1 MNEQLD
7 LFGFAP
13 SQYII
18 KKPIRLI
25 ELFAGIGAQ
34 SKALEV
40 LKANFES
47 YKIAEWSKESI
58 KAYTYIHHYE
68 EIKNCNDK
76 EITSLSGI
84 SRNYNEPMTKEQIN
98 NLKEDE
104 KILLTNCKKITHN
117 LIDISKVK
125 GEDLNIVDTDKYEY
139 VLTYSFPCVTKDSL
153 ILTEKGYIPFEDVE
167 IGMKVLTKGNTW
179 EKVVK
184 KFDNG
189 KHQTYKLYAMGFEN
203 IIVTENHK
211 FYVREKYRKGYKSI
225 RCFKEPIF
233 KEVKDITKNDY
244 FGIPVIN
251 EEQEFYTNDI
261 DFWFMLGMYV
271 GDGWLSKHGND
282 IIISCNEKKLELLKQ
297 KLDIKKY
304 NYTINKGKTCYRF
317 RFANKEIYNFIRDN
331 IGTGC
336 LNKHIPLE
344 IIKLKKE
351 QLQQFYNGYLNSDG
365 CVIKNIH
372 QFSSTNK
379 NLIYSISLII
389 NKLYKRPTQIYK
401 VNVEKTKIIEG
412 RIVNQK
418 DWYQL
423 RFKLTTNK
431 QDKAFYENG
440 YIWYPFKSLE
450 KYNIDNVYNMEIEND
465 HSYIIQGCISKNC
478 QDLSLAGKLGGME
491 EDSGTRSSLLWE
503 VERLLKECKEKGNLP
518 NVLLME
524 NVPQVI
530 GTKNKSSFHKFM
542 KRLEDLGYKNFVKVL
557 NAKDFYI
564 PQNRQRC
571 FMVSILTKEDVFSFP
586 NKMKLDY
593 YLLDFLD
600 KEVDEKYYLS
610 DKMINFFNENSIK
623 QKEKGNGFQFKPTTG
638 NVVAK
643 TITTRSGSR
652 MDDNFIICKNKR
664 LNETLE
670 KIDNVNEV
678 PLFLDTYNQ
687 KTHSKIVGT
696 ITTRVS
702 SSNNSFLLVP
712 ENTKKGYAEAKV
724 GDGVYINRP
733 HQKRGVV
740 QKGMIQTIKTS
751 CDDIGV
757 VVEENSMKKTLC
769 NKLIESGKVRE
780 GDVIR
785 HSYTSSRLNGENKD
799 IKENNLSPTLDTRC
813 DCLGVVVNQSNLRIR
828 KLTPCE
834 CYKLMGFTK
843 TDYER
848 CAKIQSNATIYHQA
862 GDSIVVTVLI
872 AIFGKLLGIDYE
884 KVIKNYVKG
893 EILNENL

>member
-76 EITSLSGI
+76 EITNLDGI
-84 SRNYNEPMTKEQIN
+84 SRNYSEPMTKEQIN

-139 VLTYSFPCVTKDSL
+139 ILTFSFPCVTKDSL
-153 ILTEKGYIPFEDVE
+153 ILTENGYIPFEDVK

-179 EKVVK
+179 ERVVK

-189 KHQTYKLYAMGFEN
+189 KHQTYKLNGMGFEN

-211 FYVREKYRKGYKSI
+211 FYVREKYRKGRKSI

-261 DFWFMLGMYV
+261 DFWFMIGMYV
-271 GDGWLSKHGND
+271 GDGWLSKSGND

-372 QFSSTNK
+372 QFSSINK
-379 NLIYSISLII
+379 NLIYSVSLII

-401 VNVEKTKIIEG
+401 VNVNKTKVIEG

-450 KYNIDNVYNMEIEND
+450 KYNIDNVYNMEVEND
-465 HSYIIQGCISKNC
+465 HSYIVQGCISKNC
-478 QDLSLAGKLGGME
+478 QDLSLSGKLGGME
-491 EDSGTRSSLLWE
+491 EGSGTRSSLLWE
-503 VERLLKECKEKGNLP
+503 VERLLKECKNKPQILI
-518 NVLLME
+518 ME

-542 KRLEDLGYKNFVKVL
+542 KRLEDLGYKIFVKVL

-610 DKMINFFNENSIK
+610 DDKMIEFFVNNSIK
-623 QKEKGNGFQFKPTTG
+623 QKLKGNGFQFKPTFG
-638 NVVAK
+638 D
-643 TITTRSGSR
+643 GSR

-664 LNETLE
+664 LTETL
-670 KIDNVNEV
+670 KKLDNVNEV

-687 KTHSKIVGT
+687 KAHSKIIGT

-702 SSNNSFLLVP
+702 SSNNSFLLIP

-733 HQKRGVV
+733 QQKRGVV

-757 VVEENSMKKTLC
+757 VVIGETGEKKPNNGTQWFLQDRVYD
-769 NKLIESGKVRE
+769 NKISPA
-780 GDVIR
+780 IC
-785 HSYTSSRLNGENKD
+785 TS
-799 IKENNLSPTLDTRC
+799 
-813 DCLGVVVNQSNLRIR
+813 VNPYFLTKHLRIR

-834 CYKLMGFTK
+834 CYKLMGFTQR
-843 TDYER
+843 DYER
-848 CAKIQSNATIYHQA
+848 CAEIQSNATIYHQA

-884 KVIKNYVKG
+884 KVIKEYVKG
-893 EILNENL
+893 EILNESEYNI

>member
-76 EITSLSGI
+76 EINSLSGI

-139 VLTYSFPCVTKDSL
+139 VLTYS
-153 ILTEKGYIPFEDVE
+153 
-167 IGMKVLTKGNTW
+167 
-179 EKVVK
+179 
-184 KFDNG
+184 
-189 KHQTYKLYAMGFEN
+189 
-203 IIVTENHK
+203 
-211 FYVREKYRKGYKSI
+211 
-225 RCFKEPIF
+225 
-233 KEVKDITKNDY
+233 
-244 FGIPVIN
+244 
-251 EEQEFYTNDI
+251 
-261 DFWFMLGMYV
+261 
-271 GDGWLSKHGND
+271 
-282 IIISCNEKKLELLKQ
+282 
-297 KLDIKKY
+297 
-304 NYTINKGKTCYRF
+304 
-317 RFANKEIYNFIRDN
+317 
-331 IGTGC
+331 
-336 LNKHIPLE
+336 
-344 IIKLKKE
+344 
-351 QLQQFYNGYLNSDG
+351 
-365 CVIKNIH
+365 
-372 QFSSTNK
+372 
-379 NLIYSISLII
+379 
-389 NKLYKRPTQIYK
+389 
-401 VNVEKTKIIEG
+401 
-412 RIVNQK
+412 
-418 DWYQL
+418 
-423 RFKLTTNK
+423 
-431 QDKAFYENG
+431 
-440 YIWYPFKSLE
+440 YP
-450 KYNIDNVYNMEIEND
+450 
-465 HSYIIQGCISKNC
+465 C
-478 QDLSLAGKLGGME
+478 QDLSLSGKLGGME
-491 EDSGTRSSLLWE
+491 EGSGTRSSLLWE

-518 NVLLME
+518 NTLLME

-557 NAKDFYI
+557 NSKDFYI

-571 FMVSILTKEDVFSFP
+571 FMVSILTKDGVFSFP

-610 DKMINFFNENSIK
+610 DKIINFFNENSIK

-712 ENTKKGYAEAKV
+712 ENTKKGYTEAKV

-733 HQKRGVV
+733 QQKRGVV

-757 VVEENSMKKTLC
+757 VVDDNSMKKILC

-785 HSYTSSRLNGENKD
+785 HSYTSSRLNGENKN

-813 DCLGVVVNQSNLRIR
+813 DCLGVVVNQNNLRIR

-834 CYKLMGFTK
+834 CYKLMGFSQV
-843 TDYER
+843 DYER

-872 AIFGKLLGIDYE
+872 AIFGKLLGLDYE

-893 EILNENL
+893 EILNESEYNI

>member
-76 EITSLSGI
+76 EITSLNGI
-84 SRNYNEPMTKEQIN
+84 SRNYSEPMTKEQIN

-139 VLTYSFPCVTKDSL
+139 IMTFSFPCVTKDSL
-153 ILTEKGYIPFEDVE
+153 ILTEKGYIPFEDVK

-189 KHQTYKLYAMGFEN
+189 KYQTYKLNAMGFEN

-225 RCFKEPIF
+225 RCFKEPVF

-261 DFWFMLGMYV
+261 DFWFMIGMYV
-271 GDGWLSKHGND
+271 GDGWLSKSGND

-344 IIKLKKE
+344 IIKLRKE

-389 NKLYKRPTQIYK
+389 NKLYKRPTRIYK

-450 KYNIDNVYNMEIEND
+450 KYNVGNVYNMEVEND
-465 HSYIIQGCISKNC
+465 HSYIVQGCISKNC
-478 QDLSLAGKLGGME
+478 QDLSLSGKLGGME
-491 EDSGTRSSLLWE
+491 EGSGTRSSLLWE

-518 NVLLME
+518 NTLLME

-557 NAKDFYI
+557 NSKDFYI

-610 DKMINFFNENSIK
+610 DDKIIQIQNWKGFENPLEDIDPNRVCSTLTTHCGK
-623 QKEKGNGFQFKPTTG
+623 DSNGMQL
-638 NVVAK
+638 V
-643 TITTRSGSR
+643 
-652 MDDNFIICKNKR
+652 
-664 LNETLE
+664 
-670 KIDNVNEV
+670 
-678 PLFLDTYNQ
+678 
-687 KTHSKIVGT
+687 
-696 ITTRVS
+696 
-702 SSNNSFLLVP
+702 LVP

-751 CDDIGV
+751 CNDIGV
-757 VVEENSMKKTLC
+757 VVDDNSMKKILC

-785 HSYTSSRLNGENKD
+785 HSYTSSRLNRENKN
-799 IKENNLSPTLDTRC
+799 IKENNISPTLDTRC
-813 DCLGVVVNQSNLRIR
+813 DCLGVVVNDEPKIIGGIGEKKSNNGTQWFLQDRVYDNKISPTICASVNPYFLTKNLRIR

-834 CYKLMGFTK
+834 CYKLMGFTPV
-843 TDYER
+843 DYEK
-848 CAKIQSNATIYHQA
+848 CAEIQSNATIYHQA

-884 KVIKNYVKG
+884 KIIKEYVKG

>member
-76 EITSLSGI
+76 EITNLDGI
-84 SRNYNEPMTKEQIN
+84 SRNYSEPMTKEQIN

-139 VLTYSFPCVTKDSL
+139 VLTYS
-153 ILTEKGYIPFEDVE
+153 
-167 IGMKVLTKGNTW
+167 
-179 EKVVK
+179 
-184 KFDNG
+184 
-189 KHQTYKLYAMGFEN
+189 
-203 IIVTENHK
+203 
-211 FYVREKYRKGYKSI
+211 
-225 RCFKEPIF
+225 
-233 KEVKDITKNDY
+233 
-244 FGIPVIN
+244 
-251 EEQEFYTNDI
+251 
-261 DFWFMLGMYV
+261 
-271 GDGWLSKHGND
+271 
-282 IIISCNEKKLELLKQ
+282 
-297 KLDIKKY
+297 
-304 NYTINKGKTCYRF
+304 
-317 RFANKEIYNFIRDN
+317 
-331 IGTGC
+331 
-336 LNKHIPLE
+336 
-344 IIKLKKE
+344 
-351 QLQQFYNGYLNSDG
+351 
-365 CVIKNIH
+365 
-372 QFSSTNK
+372 
-379 NLIYSISLII
+379 
-389 NKLYKRPTQIYK
+389 
-401 VNVEKTKIIEG
+401 
-412 RIVNQK
+412 
-418 DWYQL
+418 
-423 RFKLTTNK
+423 
-431 QDKAFYENG
+431 
-440 YIWYPFKSLE
+440 YP
-450 KYNIDNVYNMEIEND
+450 
-465 HSYIIQGCISKNC
+465 C
-478 QDLSLAGKLGGME
+478 QDLSLSGKLGGME
-491 EDSGTRSSLLWE
+491 EGSGTRSSLLWE
-503 VERLLKECKEKGNLP
+503 VERLLKECKNKPQILI
-518 NVLLME
+518 ME

-557 NAKDFYI
+557 NSKDFYI

-610 DKMINFFNENSIK
+610 DDKMIEFFVNNSIK
-623 QKEKGNGFQFKPTTG
+623 QKLKGNGFQFKPTFG
-638 NVVAK
+638 D
-643 TITTRSGSR
+643 GSR

-664 LNETLE
+664 LTETL
-670 KIDNVNEV
+670 KKLDNVNEV

-687 KTHSKIVGT
+687 KAHSKIIGT

-702 SSNNSFLLVP
+702 SSNNSFLLIP

-733 HQKRGVV
+733 QQKRGVV

-757 VVEENSMKKTLC
+757 VVIGETGEKKPNNGTQWFLQDRVYD
-769 NKLIESGKVRE
+769 NKISPA
-780 GDVIR
+780 IC
-785 HSYTSSRLNGENKD
+785 TS
-799 IKENNLSPTLDTRC
+799 
-813 DCLGVVVNQSNLRIR
+813 VNPYFLTKHLRIR

-834 CYKLMGFTK
+834 CYKLMGFTQL
-843 TDYER
+843 DYER

-884 KVIKNYVKG
+884 KVIKEYVKG
-893 EILNENL
+893 EILNESEYNI

>member
-1 MNEQLD
+1 MYEQLD

-76 EITSLSGI
+76 EITNLDGI

-98 NLKEDE
+98 NLKDDE

-139 VLTYSFPCVTKDSL
+139 ILTYSFPC
-153 ILTEKGYIPFEDVE
+153 
-167 IGMKVLTKGNTW
+167 
-179 EKVVK
+179 
-184 KFDNG
+184 
-189 KHQTYKLYAMGFEN
+189 
-203 IIVTENHK
+203 
-211 FYVREKYRKGYKSI
+211 
-225 RCFKEPIF
+225 
-233 KEVKDITKNDY
+233 
-244 FGIPVIN
+244 
-251 EEQEFYTNDI
+251 
-261 DFWFMLGMYV
+261 
-271 GDGWLSKHGND
+271 
-282 IIISCNEKKLELLKQ
+282 
-297 KLDIKKY
+297 
-304 NYTINKGKTCYRF
+304 
-317 RFANKEIYNFIRDN
+317 
-331 IGTGC
+331 
-336 LNKHIPLE
+336 
-344 IIKLKKE
+344 
-351 QLQQFYNGYLNSDG
+351 
-365 CVIKNIH
+365 
-372 QFSSTNK
+372 
-379 NLIYSISLII
+379 
-389 NKLYKRPTQIYK
+389 
-401 VNVEKTKIIEG
+401 
-412 RIVNQK
+412 
-418 DWYQL
+418 
-423 RFKLTTNK
+423 
-431 QDKAFYENG
+431 
-440 YIWYPFKSLE
+440 
-450 KYNIDNVYNMEIEND
+450 
-465 HSYIIQGCISKNC
+465 
-478 QDLSLAGKLGGME
+478 QDLSLSGKLGGME
-491 EDSGTRSSLLWE
+491 EGSGTRSSLLWE
-503 VERLLKECKEKGNLP
+503 VERLLKECKNKP
-518 NVLLME
+518 QILLMK

-542 KRLEDLGYKNFVKVL
+542 KRLENLGYKNFVKVL

-571 FMVSILTKEDVFSFP
+571 FMVSILTEEDVFSFP

-600 KEVDEKYYLS
+600 KEVDGKYYLS
-610 DKMINFFNENSIK
+610 DDKIIEFFVNNSIK
-623 QKEKGNGFQFKPTTG
+623 QKLKGNGFQFKPTFG
-638 NVVAK
+638 DGIAK
-643 TITTRSGSR
+643 TITTKNGSR
-652 MDDNFIICKNKR
+652 MDNNFIICKNKR
-664 LNETLE
+664 LTETL
-670 KIDNVNEV
+670 KKLDNVNEV

-687 KTHSKIVGT
+687 KAHSKIVGT

-702 SSNNSFLLVP
+702 SSNNSFLLIP

-724 GDGVYINRP
+724 GDGVHINRP
-733 HQKRGVV
+733 HQKRGVL

-757 VVEENSMKKTLC
+757 VVIGGIGGKKSNNGTQWFLQDRVYD
-769 NKLIESGKVRE
+769 NKISPA
-780 GDVIR
+780 IC
-785 HSYTSSRLNGENKD
+785 TSFNPYFLTKH
-799 IKENNLSPTLDTRC
+799 
-813 DCLGVVVNQSNLRIR
+813 LRIR

-834 CYKLMGFTK
+834 CYKLMGFTQR
-843 TDYER
+843 DYER

-884 KVIKNYVKG
+884 KVIKEYVKG
-893 EILNENL
+893 EILNESKYNI

>member
-76 EITSLSGI
+76 EINSLNGI

-139 VLTYSFPCVTKDSL
+139 VLTYS
-153 ILTEKGYIPFEDVE
+153 
-167 IGMKVLTKGNTW
+167 
-179 EKVVK
+179 
-184 KFDNG
+184 
-189 KHQTYKLYAMGFEN
+189 
-203 IIVTENHK
+203 
-211 FYVREKYRKGYKSI
+211 
-225 RCFKEPIF
+225 
-233 KEVKDITKNDY
+233 
-244 FGIPVIN
+244 
-251 EEQEFYTNDI
+251 
-261 DFWFMLGMYV
+261 
-271 GDGWLSKHGND
+271 
-282 IIISCNEKKLELLKQ
+282 
-297 KLDIKKY
+297 
-304 NYTINKGKTCYRF
+304 
-317 RFANKEIYNFIRDN
+317 
-331 IGTGC
+331 
-336 LNKHIPLE
+336 
-344 IIKLKKE
+344 
-351 QLQQFYNGYLNSDG
+351 
-365 CVIKNIH
+365 
-372 QFSSTNK
+372 
-379 NLIYSISLII
+379 
-389 NKLYKRPTQIYK
+389 
-401 VNVEKTKIIEG
+401 
-412 RIVNQK
+412 
-418 DWYQL
+418 
-423 RFKLTTNK
+423 
-431 QDKAFYENG
+431 
-440 YIWYPFKSLE
+440 YP
-450 KYNIDNVYNMEIEND
+450 
-465 HSYIIQGCISKNC
+465 C

-518 NVLLME
+518 QILCME

-600 KEVDEKYYLS
+600 KEVDEKYFLS

-670 KIDNVNEV
+670 KIDNADEAS
-678 PLFLDTYNQ
+678 LFLDCYNQ
-687 KTHSKIVGT
+687 KAHSKIANT
-696 ITTRVS
+696 ITAGIDFR
-702 SSNNSFLLVP
+702 NSTFLLVP

-757 VVEENSMKKTLC
+757 VVIGGIGEKKSNNGTQWFLQDRIYD
-769 NKLIESGKVRE
+769 NKIESA
-780 GDVIR
+780 IC
-785 HSYTSSRLNGENKD
+785 TS
-799 IKENNLSPTLDTRC
+799 
-813 DCLGVVVNQSNLRIR
+813 VNPYYLTKHLRIR
-828 KLTPCE
+828 KLTPAE
-834 CYKLMGFTK
+834 CYKLMGFTQI
-843 TDYER
+843 DYER

-884 KVIKNYVKG
+884 KVIKEYVKG
-893 EILNENL
+893 EILNESEYNI